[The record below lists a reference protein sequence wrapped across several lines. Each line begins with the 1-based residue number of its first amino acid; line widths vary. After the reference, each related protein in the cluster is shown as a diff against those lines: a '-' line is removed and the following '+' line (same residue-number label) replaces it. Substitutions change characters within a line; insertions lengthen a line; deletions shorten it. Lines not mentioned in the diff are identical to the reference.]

1 LDLSTQTELDQ
12 FRDRARTW
20 LEENVPSE
28 PRPRTPGPEIRA
40 YDAHWQRLQHEGGWA
55 GVDWPREFGGGGRSL
70 LEQIVWFEE
79 RTRMRAPHSG
89 VFGVAV
95 SHAGPT
101 IIARGDDAQK
111 EKYLP
116 PILRGETPWCQG
128 FSEPDAGSDL
138 ASLRCR
144 GVLDGE
150 HLVIN
155 GSKTWTTYAEHA
167 DYQEMLVRTDP
178 SSERHQGLTWVVVDM
193 HAPGIDIR
201 PIVSMDGWPHNCE
214 VFYDDVRVP
223 LANVV
228 GGVGNGWS
236 VAMSTLA
243 AERGTGFLDTRLQ
256 RIVFVDDLIA
266 HARDSGKIEDPL
278 IHDQLAELR
287 AEATALRSM
296 AYEQASRATG
306 DPGASD
312 SVAVR
317 SFFAQFVQ
325 RSSRVA
331 LSVLGPDALRTSE
344 WTEQWLEDFSE
355 PIAGGTIDVQKNIIG
370 ERVLGLAR

>member
-1 LDLSTQTELDQ
+1 VDLSAQAELSR
-12 FRDRARTW
+12 FREQARTW

-28 PRPRTPGPEIRA
+28 PRPRTPGPEVRA
-40 YDAHWQRLQHEGGWA
+40 YDAHWQRLQYDGGWA
-55 GVDWPREFGGGGRSL
+55 GIDWPTEFGGRGLSL
-70 LEQIVWFEE
+70 LEQIVWYEE
-79 RTRMRAPHSG
+79 RVRARAPQSG

-101 IIARGDDAQK
+101 IIARGDEAQK
-111 EKYLP
+111 AHYLP

-138 ASLRCR
+138 AGLRCR
-144 GVLDGE
+144 GVVDGD

-155 GSKTWTTYAEHA
+155 GAKIWTSYAEHA
-167 DYQEMLVRTDP
+167 DYQELLVRTDP
-178 SSERHQGLTWVVVDM
+178 ASERHRGLTWVILDM

-201 PIVSMDGWPHNCE
+201 PIMSIDGWPHNAE

-223 LANVV
+223 LDHVV
-228 GGVGNGWS
+228 GGLGNGWS

-243 AERGTGFLDTRLQ
+243 AERGTGFLDVRLQ
-256 RIVFVDDLIA
+256 RIVFVDDLIE
-266 HARDSGKIEDPL
+266 HARETGKIKDPL
-278 IHDQLAELR
+278 VHDQLAELR

-296 AYEQASRATG
+296 AYHQAS
-306 DPGASD
+306 DPAAQDSSA
-312 SVAVR
+312 SVAIR
-317 SFFAQFVQ
+317 AFFSQFVQ

-331 LSVLGPDALRTSE
+331 LSILGPEALPASE
-344 WTEQWLEDFSE
+344 WTRQWLEDFSE